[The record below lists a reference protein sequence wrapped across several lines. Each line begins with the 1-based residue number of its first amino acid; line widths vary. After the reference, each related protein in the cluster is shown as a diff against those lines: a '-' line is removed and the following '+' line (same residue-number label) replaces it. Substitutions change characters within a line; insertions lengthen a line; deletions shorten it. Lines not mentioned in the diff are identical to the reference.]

1 MSSKPMRTRL
11 KAVLISC
18 ALAFSAPSDGSSE
31 VRELWAS
38 ISFATESGDRVSI
51 HTDDSTI
58 AGVTLILDGARIDFP
73 TNCFAGL
80 GTPVLWGTRLS
91 RSFFVEEDV
100 RWEGQRLD
108 IPLLEEGP
116 GWDRTERFPVAVF
129 HIVEGRVRSGS
140 LWTNSL
146 GTQKIKTLCE

>member
-1 MSSKPMRTRL
+1 MRTRP
-11 KAVLISC
+11 KTVLFLG
-18 ALAFSAPSDGSSE
+18 ALTFSAPSAGSSE

-51 HTDDSTI
+51 HTDDGRI
-58 AGVTLILDGARIDFP
+58 AGVALSLKGARIDFP

-91 RSFFVEEDV
+91 RSVFVEDNV
-100 RWEGQRLD
+100 RWEAQRLD

-116 GWDRTERFPVAVF
+116 GWDRTELFPVAVF
-129 HIVEGRVRSGS
+129 HIVEGRVRSGN
-140 LWTNSL
+140 LWTDSRMM
-146 GTQKIKTLCE
+146 QKVKALCEHPE